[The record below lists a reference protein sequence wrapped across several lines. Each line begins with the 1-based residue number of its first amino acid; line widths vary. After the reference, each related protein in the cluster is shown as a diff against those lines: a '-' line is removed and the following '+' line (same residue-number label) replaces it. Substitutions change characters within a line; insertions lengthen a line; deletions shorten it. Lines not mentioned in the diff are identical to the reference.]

1 MLFVWWGI
9 FYELRIFLSI
19 YMVTTLPIPFW
30 FHLQLNLESC
40 LRFILSCI
48 YLLISTNQTY
58 NETIAKKLSLRLAH
72 WLYSQLIF
80 LSAIFRW
87 KQTAIFR
94 WLWVFGKITEPCHL
108 CGMTRSTFRKRIFYC
123 FIYFKIDASVTNRTL
138 GPMNTY
144 FYLDE
149 KFVVKA
155 QWLEN
160 NDIMSQDGLW
170 SRLGCSI
177 TPSIDFNVQLSKLG
191 VNLLPCHP
199 SQPSWGVSLP
209 ILCLK

>member
-9 FYELRIFLSI
+9 FYHFRIYLFI
-19 YMVTTLPIPFW
+19 YMVTILPMPSW
-30 FHLQLNLESC
+30 FHLQLNLESW

-48 YLLISTNQTY
+48 CLLISTNQTY
-58 NETIAKKLSLRLAH
+58 NETIAKTISLRLAH
-72 WLYSQLIF
+72 RLFSQLIF
-80 LSAIFRW
+80 WCAILRW
-87 KQTAIFR
+87 KQTR
-94 WLWVFGKITEPCHL
+94 VFGQITEPCNFG
-108 CGMTRSTFRKRIFYC
+108 GMTRTTFRKLIFYC
-123 FIYFKIDASVTNRTL
+123 FIYFKIDTSVTNLTL
-138 GPMNTY
+138 GTMNAY

-155 QWLEN
+155 QWFEN

-177 TPSIDFNVQLSKLG
+177 RPSIDFNVQLSKLG

-199 SQPSWGVSLP
+199 YQPPWGVSLP
-209 ILCLK
+209 IVCLKKENPW